1 MSVNLMKA
9 LALALT
15 LATSVV
21 STTADAAI
29 RGETQRT
36 DGPSIVVDLNEG
48 QLVRLNQDAESVFIA
63 NPEVADVTVKSSRLI
78 YVFGRVPGET
88 SFYAV
93 DANDQII
100 ANTKVVVRHN
110 ISRLQAALNSLL
122 PNGGVT
128 AISIDGGI
136 ILNGSVKTATDA
148 ENVRRLA
155 NRFIAE
161 SEEVINQVSVTEPN
175 QINIRVRFAEVSREI
190 NKALGFDWDVI
201 FDNGDFFFDFFSTP
215 QEAFLDNFI
224 QTGGSQGDLSVSA
237 LIDLLEDDNLLTLL
251 AEPNLTAL
259 SGETASF
266 LAGGEF
272 PVPVSED
279 EDTIG
284 ISFKD
289 FGISLG
295 FTPTLVGDNRIS
307 MKVRPEVSELSDEA
321 RVTLATI
328 SVPSLTVRRAET
340 TIEMGSG
347 QSFMIAGLLRNRT
360 ESDSRK
366 YPGLGDLPILGAL
379 FNSDAFQR
387 NESEL
392 VIIVTA
398 YIVEPSSERLADPV
412 EPYTARA
419 PQADTREKA
428 VASSYD
434 TATVPLQTSS
444 TEDGGTTSSA
454 GFIIE

>member
-1 MSVNLMKA
+1 MSVRMLKA

-15 LATSVV
+15 LATSAV
-21 STTADAAI
+21 SATAEAAV
-29 RGETQRT
+29 RGEIQKT
-36 DGPSIVVDLNEG
+36 DGASIVVDLNEG
-48 QLVRLNQDAESVFIA
+48 QLIRLNRDAESVFIA
-63 NPEVADVTVKSSRLI
+63 NPKVANVTVKSSRLI
-78 YVFGRVPGET
+78 YVFGLAPGET

-93 DANDQII
+93 DVNDQVI
-100 ANTKVVVRHN
+100 ANTKVMVRHN

-128 AISIDGGI
+128 AVSIDGGI

-148 ENVRRLA
+148 ENARRLA
-155 NRFIAE
+155 SRFIVE
-161 SEEVINQVSVTEPN
+161 SEEVINQISVTEPN

-190 NKALGFDWDVI
+190 NKALGFNWDAV
-201 FDNGDFFFDFFSTP
+201 FDNGDFFFDFFASP
-215 QEAFLDNFI
+215 QETFLDNFV
-224 QTGGSQGDLSVSA
+224 QTGGQSGDFSVTA

-272 PVPVSED
+272 PVPVSESD
-279 EDTIG
+279 DTIG

-295 FTPTLVGDNRIS
+295 FTPTLIGDNRIS

-347 QSFMIAGLLRNRT
+347 QSFIIAGLLRNRT

-379 FNSDAFQR
+379 FNSDAYQR

-398 YIVEPSSERLADPV
+398 YIVQPSSEKLADPV
-412 EPYTARA
+412 EPYTAEV
-419 PQADTREKA
+419 PQSDTREK
-428 VASSYD
+428 VVTSSYD

-444 TEDGGTTSSA
+444 AEEDGVSSSA